1 MLAVIG
7 TVPEKDFPLVHGRVI
22 LSNNRLMIADQKI
35 SVNRGT
41 PALLAAAVKTSETVK
56 GPEVYAFLIGDIGTG
71 TGSRHLYQFLTE
83 KLQNFSFQTLTFHY
97 LQPIAHWHDKVLS
110 TIEKM
115 KSKPFLIADAGYM
128 YAAKMSG
135 HAARYDLFT
144 PDIGELSF
152 LADEKAP
159 HPFYT
164 RGFILHNNDDAPN
177 LIKRAYQHQNAAQYL
192 LVKGE
197 RDYIVNKDETIGT
210 VDQPSFEA
218 MEAIGGTG
226 DSLTG
231 LAAVLCSAHYSLEQG
246 AVLAARINRWTGYY
260 ANPSPSTQVS
270 DLIEKIPQAMEHV
283 LNEYKMEHSNDG
295 NKYEKATN

>member
-7 TVPEKDFPLVHGRVI
+7 TVPEKDFPLVHGPVT
-22 LSNNRLMIADQKI
+22 LLNNHLVIADQKI

-41 PALLAAAVKTSETVK
+41 PALLAAAVKTSKAIK
-56 GPEVYAFLIGDIGTG
+56 GPEVYAFLIGDIGKG
-71 TGSRHLYQFLTE
+71 TGSRYLYKFLSE
-83 KLQNFSFQTLTFHY
+83 ELQSFSFRTLTFHY

-115 KSKPFLIADAGYM
+115 KSTPILIADAGYM

-152 LADEKAP
+152 LADEMAP

-164 RGFILHNNDDAPN
+164 RGFILHKDGDVPK
-177 LIKRAYQHQNAAQYL
+177 LIKRAYQHQNAARYL

-197 RDYIVNKDETIGT
+197 RDFIVDKDDIIET
-210 VDQPSFEA
+210 VSQPSYAA

-231 LAAVLCSAHYSLEQG
+231 LATVLCSTNFTIEEG
-246 AVLAARINRWTGYY
+246 AILAARINRWTGHY
-260 ANPSPSTQVS
+260 ASPTPSTQVS
-270 DLIEKIPQAMEHV
+270 DLIEKIPQALSRILNENNMEHV
-283 LNEYKMEHSNDG
+283 NDG
-295 NKYEKATN
+295 TK